1 MRRAR
6 FANVLM
12 ALAGILACP
21 ATTTAQTPR
30 VGPDYDIEMSRM
42 IPMRDGVSLEA
53 WIYKPAHLAGKAPAV
68 LELTQ
73 YDIDGARRG
82 EFATFVRRGYVF
94 VQVYARG
101 RGRSG
106 GEKTDNLGLQVG
118 RDGHDAVEWIAAQ
131 PWSDGHVVMYG
142 GSFVGM
148 TQWRTAAQIPAH
160 LSAIAP
166 YVPIYPGWDIPNT
179 NGIAQAWTNVI
190 LGYTAG
196 RSLNEGFIQRQ
207 DYWYGKMLEQYAAY
221 RPFGEL
227 DSAMGIAPDD
237 WWMLD
242 GQGRKASM
250 FKVWLDHV
258 GDEAFNLAAEP
269 KTADYAQMTFPVLT
283 ATGYFDDDQP
293 GALRY
298 YRNHEAHAPA
308 AAESRSYLVIGPWD
322 HGGTQRPTKTI
333 MGLPIPDAAVLDMPS
348 FQADWDDWILGRG
361 GKPEFF
367 RDKVA
372 YFMLGANEWRY
383 APSLP
388 AASSG
393 TDATFCLSDA
403 EGTPLDVVHSGE
415 LVQTAPRVQPP
426 TIIVSDPHELPELS
440 VAQYVPD
447 EDLTSQFRDF
457 QKRAIVFHSE
467 PLAHDMEVAGHM
479 RLRLVTEANTPDFDL
494 WAQVLMVLPDG
505 STIRLGEDIRRARF
519 RDGPFTEELLKPGQV
534 AGIPFE
540 FYWMA
545 RRIPAGARLRLTIA
559 PLNSPSYQKNYN
571 TGGRI
576 GYEKIEDARVATIK
590 VLHDAP
596 HPSCLFM
603 PLAAAP
609 TR

>member
-1 MRRAR
+1 
-6 FANVLM
+6 
-12 ALAGILACP
+12 
-21 ATTTAQTPR
+21 
-30 VGPDYDIEMSRM
+30 
-42 IPMRDGVSLEA
+42 
-53 WIYKPAHLAGKAPAV
+53 
-68 LELTQ
+68 
-73 YDIDGARRG
+73 
-82 EFATFVRRGYVF
+82 
-94 VQVYARG
+94 
-101 RGRSG
+101 
-106 GEKTDNLGLQVG
+106 
-118 RDGHDAVEWIAAQ
+118 
-131 PWSDGHVVMYG
+131 MYG

-148 TQWRTAAQIPAH
+148 TQWRTAAQVPPH

-179 NGIAQAWTNVI
+179 NGIPQAWTNVI

-221 RPFGEL
+221 RPFREL
-227 DSAMGIAPDD
+227 DSAIGIAPDD
-237 WWMLD
+237 WWMHG
-242 GQGRKASM
+242 GQGGKASM
-250 FKVWLDHV
+250 FKVWLDRV
-258 GDEAFNLAAEP
+258 GDEAFNLGAEP
-269 KTADYAQMTFPVLT
+269 KTADYARMTFPVLT

-298 YRNHEAHAPA
+298 YRNHEAHAPP
-308 AAESRSYLVIGPWD
+308 AAESLSYLVIGPWD
-322 HGGTQRPTKTI
+322 HGGTKTI
-333 MGLPIPDAAVLDMPS
+333 MGLTIPDAAVLNMSS

-372 YFMLGANEWRY
+372 YFMLGADEWRY

-393 TDATFCLSDA
+393 SDATFCLSDA
-403 EGTPLDVVHSGE
+403 AGTPADVFHSGE
-415 LVQTAPRVQPP
+415 LVETSPRVQAAA
-426 TIIVSDPHELPELS
+426 IIVSDPHELPEVS
-440 VAQYVPD
+440 MARYVPD
-447 EDLTSQFRDF
+447 EDLMSQFRDF

-519 RDGPFTEELLKPGQV
+519 RDGPFTEELLKPGQI

-590 VLHDAP
+590 VFHDAA